1 MIHQAFAIKDTKAAA
16 FAPPFFMPRME
27 AAVRAFTDACSGG
40 DTMLTKHPDDF
51 ALYCIGEYDDA
62 RGLLLGIDDP
72 RFVITARAAVDGA
85 RGSPLPFFGDDQ
97 APDMEA
103 N

>member
-1 MIHQAFAIKDTKAAA
+1 MIHQAFSVKDIKAAA
-16 FAPPFFMPRME
+16 FAPPFFMPRQE

-62 RGLLLGIDDP
+62 RGALLGIDEP
-72 RFVITARAAVDGA
+72 IFIISASGAVQALQSVLRGPTPLEEHISKAA
-85 RGSPLPFFGDDQ
+85 
-97 APDMEA
+97 E
-103 N
+103 